1 MQSFMKTKI
10 KEKSVPTLENRK
22 LFGRLDE
29 ATKSKILKEI
39 NDGLIGQRQASK
51 KYNIPRTTIILW
63 QRKVNYRTLLVA
75 NDGQNMIEKQ
85 GSKFLL
91 DKIQSLTKALEQAQ
105 LKNVMLETMIEVAES
120 ELSIKI
126 RKKRGTK
133 QS

>member
-1 MQSFMKTKI
+1 MKAKI
-10 KEKSVPTLENRK
+10 KKKKVPTLENRK
-22 LFGRLDE
+22 LYGRLAE
-29 ATKSKILKEI
+29 STKSKILKEI
-39 NDGLIGQRQASK
+39 SDGLIGQREASR
-51 KYNIPRTTIILW
+51 KYNIPRGTIVDWQNKLNFTILLDA
-63 QRKVNYRTLLVA
+63 K
-75 NDGQNMIEKQ
+75 DGQNMIEKQ

>member
-1 MQSFMKTKI
+1 MKTKI
-10 KEKSVPTLENRK
+10 KEKPVPTLENRK

-133 QS
+133 QSLK

>member
-1 MQSFMKTKI
+1 MKI
-10 KEKSVPTLENRK
+10 KIKKKPVPTLENRK

-63 QRKVNYRTLLVA
+63 QRKVNYRTLLDT
-75 NDGQNMIEKQ
+75 NDDQDMTVNQ

-91 DKIQSLTKALEQAQ
+91 DKIQSLTKALEQAR

-120 ELSIKI
+120 
-126 RKKRGTK
+126 
-133 QS
+133 

>member
-1 MQSFMKTKI
+1 MKI
-10 KEKSVPTLENRK
+10 KIKKKPVPTLENRK

-63 QRKVNYRTLLVA
+63 QRKVNYRTLLDT
-75 NDGQNMIEKQ
+75 NDDQDMTVNQ

-91 DKIQSLTKALEQAQ
+91 DKIQSLTKALEQAR

-120 ELSIKI
+120 ELCIKI

-133 QS
+133 QSLK